1 MFMFLCKAI
10 FMRTTIDLPDAL
22 FRKTKANAALRGT
35 SMKELIV
42 AALEKDLNATPPKE
56 AKRLTL
62 PLIRMPRGKKLN
74 LKGVDFDDLLA

>member
-1 MFMFLCKAI
+1 
-10 FMRTTIDLPDAL
+10 MRTTIDLPDAL

-56 AKRLTL
+56 TRHLTL
-62 PLIRMPRGKKLN
+62 PLIRMPKGKKLN